1 MLKML
6 EIKNIS
12 KTFGRFSIRN
22 VNLTVADDDYFIL
35 LGASGAGKSVLL
47 EIIAGLVYPET
58 GEIILNGQ
66 NITTMPVNKRRT
78 GLIFQT
84 PAIFPHFTIRQNIA
98 YPLKHPGSIASADQ
112 VQKLAGQMNI
122 VHLLDQK
129 PAKLS
134 GGELQRVALARTL
147 ASDPVMLLLDEPL
160 SAVDTPMKS
169 GLRGLLRELNR
180 EGLPVLHVTH
190 DYEEALA
197 LATTMA
203 VIEDGFIVQTGSPAE
218 ILTHPKTGFTAG
230 FSGEHNFFKAEI
242 KSGKAWISSGLN
254 QEAPVEIK
262 LNELYEDGAA
272 NILIRSKYVI
282 ISVDQPHMSTVNNLI
297 GTITGISPSRDGY
310 EVCVSGSIDLFARIT
325 RESMETLN
333 LRTGMKVWACFKAS
347 SVDVIR

>member
-1 MLKML
+1 ML

-22 VNLTVADDDYFIL
+22 INLTVADNEYFIL

-47 EIIAGLVYPET
+47 EIIAGLVMPEN
-58 GEIILNGQ
+58 GEIFLNGK
-66 NITTMPVNKRRT
+66 NITKMPVDKRKT

-84 PAIFPHFTIRQNIA
+84 PAIFPHLTIRENIA
-98 YPLKHPGSIASADQ
+98 YPLKHTGNRESADR
-112 VQKLAGQMNI
+112 VNKLAGQMNI
-122 VHLLDQK
+122 VHLLGQK

-180 EGLPVLHVTH
+180 QGLPVLHVTH

-203 VIEDGFIVQTGSPAE
+203 VIEDGCIVQTGSPEE
-218 ILTHPKTGFTAG
+218 ILTHPRTGFTAG

-242 KSGKAWISSGLN
+242 KSGIAVISKGLKTG
-254 QEAPVEIK
+254 EDVEIK
-262 LNELYEDGAA
+262 LNEFYEDGDA

-282 ISVDQPHMSTVNNLI
+282 ISVEKPHMSTVNNLE
-297 GTITGISPSRDGY
+297 GTISGISPSREGF
-310 EVCVSGSIDLFARIT
+310 EVCVSGAIDLYARIT
-325 RESMETLN
+325 RESMETMNLN
-333 LRTGMKVWACFKAS
+333 TGMKIWACFKAS